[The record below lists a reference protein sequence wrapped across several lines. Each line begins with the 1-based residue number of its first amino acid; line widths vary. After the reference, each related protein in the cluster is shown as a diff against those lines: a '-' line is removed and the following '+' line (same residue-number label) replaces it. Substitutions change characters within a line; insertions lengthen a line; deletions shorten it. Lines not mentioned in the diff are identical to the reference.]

1 MLQIHSKKRNRLD
14 HKKLHNMVYVKYN
27 QKLKERH
34 NARDEI
40 DPIRLNDIAECN
52 EWFVGEMNDAGNELV
67 LYDDST
73 KMKKKKKVQPQ
84 KGDKKWL
91 KKMMRKWNLRR
102 MMRSPKKRS

>member
-73 KMKKKKKVQPQ
+73 KMKKKKKE
-84 KGDKKWL
+84 
-91 KKMMRKWNLRR
+91 
-102 MMRSPKKRS
+102 RSYQVVFQL

>member
-14 HKKLHNMVYVKYN
+14 HKKLHNIVYVKYN

-73 KMKKKKKVQPQ
+73 KMKKKMCS
-84 KGDKKWL
+84 L
-91 KKMMRKWNLRR
+91 KRETK
-102 MMRSPKKRS
+102 SG